1 VRRAFVGACA
11 LGLAS
16 GWNISNVGAVAQQV
30 AHRYGVGLATVG
42 LFTTSLFVAHLA
54 MQIPGGKAA
63 DRFGA
68 RRSGLLGLALIT
80 LFNVIALATPSVA
93 LAVPMRALTGIGTG
107 FGFVAGSAYVRAIG
121 GSAAAQGVYGGVGI
135 AGGGLAL
142 AIVPQ
147 VEKAVGWRA
156 PFVTAAAVAL
166 VAVLLL
172 GAGRRDFPRPRS
184 EEAIEGVL
192 RDRRL
197 YRLAVMYAAALGL
210 SVVVGNWIVTL
221 LNREDGLGKGS
232 AGILGALALA
242 LGILTRPLGGWITR
256 EHPYRTR
263 LAIAASVG
271 VGAAGTAL
279 IAVASPV
286 AVAGI
291 GAALVGLASGIPFAP
306 AFSGAAALRPD
317 APAAAVGFVNGASA
331 LVIVA
336 GTPLLGL
343 SFSLPGGG
351 RAGFA
356 VVAALWAAS
365 LLALPSREELAA
377 TLSGSGSRSG

>member
-1 VRRAFVGACA
+1 VRRALVGACA

-16 GWNISNVGAVAQQV
+16 GWNVSNVGAVAQQV

-42 LFTTSLFVAHLA
+42 LFTTALFVAHMA

-68 RRSGLLGLALIT
+68 RRAGLLGLGLIIVS
-80 LFNVIALATPSVA
+80 NAIALATPSVG
-93 LAVPMRALTGIGTG
+93 LAVSMRVLTGVGTG
-107 FGFVAGSAYVRAIG
+107 FAFVAGSAYVRAVG
-121 GSAAAQGVYGGVGI
+121 GSAAAQGIYGGLGI

-156 PFVTAAAVAL
+156 PFVTAAG
-166 VAVLLL
+166 VAVLGAILL
-172 GAGRRDFPRPRS
+172 AAGMRDFPRPRGG
-184 EEAIEGVL
+184 EVVHGVL

-197 YRLAVMYAAALGL
+197 YRLAVTYAAALGL
-210 SVVVGNWIVTL
+210 SVVAGNWIVTL
-221 LNREDGLGKGS
+221 LSREDGLGKGS
-232 AGILGALALA
+232 AGAVGSLALA
-242 LGILTRPLGGWITR
+242 LGVVTRPLGGWIAHER
-256 EHPYRTR
+256 PDRIR
-263 LAIAASVG
+263 RAIAASVA
-271 VGAAGTAL
+271 VGAAGMAL
-279 IAVASPV
+279 IAAGSPV
-286 AVAGI
+286 AAVGI

-351 RAGFA
+351 RGGFA
-356 VVAALWAAS
+356 VIAALWAAT
-365 LLALPSREELAA
+365 LLALPTRAELGATPASESR
-377 TLSGSGSRSG
+377 